1 MYLVEK
7 WIFAF
12 PIVLKARHR
21 QLSLRRELG
30 FGLLGF
36 KRKMKADV
44 NYWRVV
50 SIEIWDLGLDYAFL
64 IL

>member
-1 MYLVEK
+1 M
-7 WIFAF
+7 F

-21 QLSLRRELG
+21 QLSLKWELG
-30 FGLLGF
+30 FGLSGF

-44 NYWRVV
+44 RYLRVV

>member
-1 MYLVEK
+1 MVER
-7 WIFAF
+7 WIFVF

-21 QLSLRRELG
+21 QLSLRWELG
-30 FGLLGF
+30 FGLSGF

-44 NYWRVV
+44 RYRRVV